1 MLVAFYCLLISQV
14 LEAIPANCPQMHQ
27 SVRLTGADCV
37 VGEPAQ
43 LNLGGPTTRYD
54 LQCCAAEIKQ
64 CPYFDV
70 GNGKTELGWNGPEW
84 VQQRTMCKSG
94 CSKGLCKY
102 PGLALNYNPCPLEVN
117 GYDPES
123 GAHQVDFD
131 DDLFYEEAVLNLQIA
146 EEGMEFARALK
157 GKKRAEE
164 LRKRSQGS
172 EARFRRYHRTKPRYY
187 N

>member
-64 CPYFDV
+64 CPYFNV
-70 GNGKTELGWNGPEW
+70 GSGKRELGWNGPAS
-84 VQQRTMCKSG
+84 KSG
-94 CSKGLCKY
+94 CSKGLCHI
-102 PGLALNYNPCPLEVN
+102 LVALDYNPCPLEVN
-117 GYDPES
+117 GYDPS
-123 GAHQVDFD
+123 QAHQVDFD

-146 EEGMEFARALK
+146 EEGIEFARAVK
-157 GKKRAEE
+157 AKKRAEVM
-164 LRKRSQGS
+164 KPSQRSS
-172 EARFRRYHRTKPRYY
+172 ARLRRYH
-187 N
+187 